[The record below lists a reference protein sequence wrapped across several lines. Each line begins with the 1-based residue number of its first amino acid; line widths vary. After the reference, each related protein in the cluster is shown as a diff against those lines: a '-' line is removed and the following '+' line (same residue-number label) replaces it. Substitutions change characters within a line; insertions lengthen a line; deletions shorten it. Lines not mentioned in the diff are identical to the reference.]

1 MSFGI
6 CICTQ
11 MGKHKCHMQNDLGC
25 RLTHRISFFSIHW
38 WISTIIWKGTS
49 IMWHLNLHGE
59 QFLQISRYLLRKI
72 LYSSAKYALAFKVE
86 VMYMILSWYMIYDI
100 IMISWRNWLLCII
113 WLLMSFYS
121 IWKVCGKNGKCY
133 PYLFVSILKILKS
146 STTVSLTHL

>member
-25 RLTHRISFFSIHW
+25 RLTHGIIFFSIHL
-38 WISTIIWKGTS
+38 WISTIIWKETS

-59 QFLQISRYLLRKI
+59 QFLQISWYLLWKI

-86 VMYMILSWYMIYDI
+86 VMYMISSWYMIYDI

-113 WLLMSFYS
+113 WLLMSFLL
-121 IWKVCGKNGKCY
+121 N
-133 PYLFVSILKILKS
+133 LKS
-146 STTVSLTHL
+146 MWEKWKMSPIPFCINS

>member
-25 RLTHRISFFSIHW
+25 RLTHGIIFFSIHL
-38 WISTIIWKGTS
+38 WISTIIWKETS

-59 QFLQISRYLLRKI
+59 QFLQISWYLLWKI

-100 IMISWRNWLLCII
+100 WYHHDIMKELTTMYHMTFDVLFTQFEKYVGKMENVTYTFLYQFLKF
-113 WLLMSFYS
+113 L
-121 IWKVCGKNGKCY
+121 KV
-133 PYLFVSILKILKS
+133 PWQS
-146 STTVSLTHL
+146 H

>member
-25 RLTHRISFFSIHW
+25 RLTHGIIFFSIHL
-38 WISTIIWKGTS
+38 WISTIIEKETS
-49 IMWHLNLHGE
+49 IMWHLYLHGE
-59 QFLQISRYLLRKI
+59 QFLQISWYLLWKI

-86 VMYMILSWYMIYDI
+86 VMYMISSWYMIYDI

-113 WLLMSFYS
+113 WLLMSFLLS
-121 IWKVCGKNGKCY
+121 
-133 PYLFVSILKILKS
+133 LKS
-146 STTVSLTHL
+146 MWEKMENVTYTFLYQFLKFLKVPWQSH